1 MDNDFIVEVKDVS
14 TSVQLTINCA
24 GSDIEINALMLIN
37 DDIDSIL
44 SDLKVPTNLKDTIAS
59 ILFNEE
65 LSISKKRIEI
75 RKLKRKGLDTRSVKI
90 FLRLIEYMSE
100 V

>member
-1 MDNDFIVEVKDVS
+1 MDNDFIIEVKDVP
-14 TSVQLTINCA
+14 TSVQLTINCF
-24 GSDIEINALMLIN
+24 GSDIEIDALMLIN

-59 ILFNEE
+59 ILFSEE
-65 LSISKKRIEI
+65 LSIQKKRVEI
-75 RKLKRKGLDTRSVKI
+75 RKLKKKGLDSRSVRI